1 MKREDR
7 VMKKSIFFAII
18 FFVGFAAGLILTH
31 GPLNAQNAED
41 EYGIMSKLD
50 SIAKGQQELLAAV
63 NSLKEDLQVVKIRV
77 TQLQ

>member
-1 MKREDR
+1 
-7 VMKKSIFFAII
+7 MKKVIFFAII

-31 GPLNAQNAED
+31 GPLNAQSAED

-50 SIAKGQQELLAAV
+50 SIAKGQQELLVAV
-63 NSLKEDLQVVKIRV
+63 NSLKEDLQVIKIRV